1 MPMTSATGVLIVDAA
16 ETAPLACNADCD
28 ARRVDAPSARPV
40 TKGVVMRAG
49 RLRADSDGTH
59 G

>member
-1 MPMTSATGVLIVDAA
+1 MTSATGVLMVDAA
-16 ETAPLACNADCD
+16 ETAPLPATPTAT
-28 ARRVDAPSARPV
+28 RGGVDAPAARPV